1 MIQRIQTIWLL
12 LAGITVFGLF
22 LFPYLNY
29 NDLVGLGKKLYVTGS
44 YTAVNGEP
52 IKQDSNILQMIATI
66 VLGLFPIYI
75 IFQFKNRKRQVLL
88 VLIEIL
94 LVVLFSVWLIV
105 TANNVLSLTSQS
117 IGTNNI
123 GIGFFLLPITVI
135 LLGMAVG
142 GIRKDEKIIKS
153 ADRLR

>member
-12 LAGITVFGLF
+12 LASIVIFGLF

-52 IKQDSNILQMIATI
+52 IKQQSNILQMIATVI
-66 VLGLFPIYI
+66 LGLFPLYI

-94 LVVLFSVWLIV
+94 LIVLFGVWLIV
-105 TANNVLSLTSQS
+105 TANHTLSLTSQS
-117 IGTNNI
+117 IGAHNI

-135 LLGMAVG
+135 LLGMAAG

>member
-12 LAGITVFGLF
+12 LASLAIFGLF

-52 IKQDSNILQMIATI
+52 IKQHTNILQMIATI
-66 VLGLFPIYI
+66 ALGLFPIYI
-75 IFQFKNRKRQVLL
+75 IFQFKNRKRQISL

-94 LVVLFSVWLIV
+94 LIVLFAVWLIV
-105 TANNVLSLTSQS
+105 TANNTLSLISQS
-117 IGTNNI
+117 IGANNI
-123 GIGFFLLPITVI
+123 GIGFFLLPTTVI

-142 GIRKDEKIIKS
+142 GIRKDDKIIKS

>member
-12 LAGITVFGLF
+12 LASIVIFSLF

-29 NDLVGLGKKLYVTGS
+29 NDLVGLGKKLYVTGAYS
-44 YTAVNGEP
+44 AVNGES
-52 IKQDSNILQMIATI
+52 IKQQSNILQMIVTI
-66 VLGLFPIYI
+66 FLGLFPLYI

-88 VLIEIL
+88 VLIEML
-94 LVVLFSVWLIV
+94 LIVLFGVWLIV
-105 TANNVLSLTSQS
+105 TANNTLYPTSQS
-117 IGTNNI
+117 IGAHNI
-123 GIGFFLLPITVI
+123 GIGFFLLPIAVI